1 MARPNFIFTTGEAAT
16 GVAGGAGA
24 GVVVMSGV
32 GVVPKGTP
40 AVVLGISIEQSGP
53 VKPSKHEQFPNRPR
67 HLPL

>member
-24 GVVVMSGV
+24 GVVDDAPTVVISGV

-53 VKPSKHEQFPNRPR
+53 VKPG
-67 HLPL
+67 

>member
-24 GVVVMSGV
+24 GVVVISGV

-53 VKPSKHEQFPNRPR
+53 VKPG
-67 HLPL
+67 